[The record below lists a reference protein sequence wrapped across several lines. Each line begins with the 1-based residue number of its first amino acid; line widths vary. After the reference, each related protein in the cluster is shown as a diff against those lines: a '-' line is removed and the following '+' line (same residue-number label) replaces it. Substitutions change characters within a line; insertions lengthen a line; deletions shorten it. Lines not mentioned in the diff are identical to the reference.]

1 MKNPMKIIRWGLS
14 LVFLAN
20 GLTAFFAPQ
29 EFRELL
35 EASFVSH
42 WLPLSVS
49 AFLIIIGINDLL
61 LALLILFNKYQK
73 YILVW
78 AMLWLIGVMIVT
90 QDIIGVLEHLGFF
103 SMALALW
110 VSAYTNFAAQK

>member
-1 MKNPMKIIRWGLS
+1 MKNPIKIIRIGLS

-20 GLTAFFAPQ
+20 GLAALFAPK
-29 EFRELL
+29 EFKDLL
-35 EASFVSH
+35 EASFISH
-42 WLPLSVS
+42 WLPLSIPV
-49 AFLIIIGINDLL
+49 FLLIISINDLS

-78 AMLWLIGVMIVT
+78 AMLWLIGVMIT
-90 QDIIGVLEHLGFF
+90 IQDIFGILQHIGFF

-110 VSAYTNFAAQK
+110 ISTYGRNDYS